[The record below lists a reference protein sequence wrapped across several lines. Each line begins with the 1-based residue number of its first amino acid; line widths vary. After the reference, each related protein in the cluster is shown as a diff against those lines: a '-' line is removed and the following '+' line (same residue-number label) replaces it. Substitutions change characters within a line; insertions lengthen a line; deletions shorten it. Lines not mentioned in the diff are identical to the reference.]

1 MLTIKRLCQCQK
13 KTKGRRGEERQRERA
28 SQGARVEEAGLHFE
42 RHSVVII
49 IGVIVTG
56 NQTGNRLGRGDK
68 HELQTTT
75 LRRATHS
82 GKSA

>member
-49 IGVIVTG
+49 IGETMIEANKTTYTG
-56 NQTGNRLGRGDK
+56 G
-68 HELQTTT
+68 
-75 LRRATHS
+75 
-82 GKSA
+82 